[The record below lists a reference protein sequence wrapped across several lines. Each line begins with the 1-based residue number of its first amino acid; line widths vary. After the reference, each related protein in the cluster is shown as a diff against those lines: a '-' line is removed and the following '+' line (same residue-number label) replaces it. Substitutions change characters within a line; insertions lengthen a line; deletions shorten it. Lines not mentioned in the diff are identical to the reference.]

1 MASSSQGEECNLTF
15 RRTKSLSL
23 DVIDESQRHH
33 MMMMLNFLNT
43 LVKNALQQSDYK

>member
-15 RRTKSLSL
+15 RRTQSLSL

-33 MMMMLNFLNT
+33 MTMMLNFLNT